1 MMKLAVFMM
10 AVAIA
15 ATAVLSALPTTPECP
30 MRTQVVK
37 KVSDAP
43 PASSSKGAKL
53 GLVTLGWCSAQTSGP
68 WS

>member
-15 ATAVLSALPTTPECP
+15 ATTVLPALKTLSEHP
-30 MRTQVVK
+30 MRTRIIK
-37 KVSDAP
+37 KVSDTP
-43 PASSSKGAKL
+43 PASSKGAKL
-53 GLVTLGWCSAQTSGP
+53 GLVTLGWCSAHTSGP